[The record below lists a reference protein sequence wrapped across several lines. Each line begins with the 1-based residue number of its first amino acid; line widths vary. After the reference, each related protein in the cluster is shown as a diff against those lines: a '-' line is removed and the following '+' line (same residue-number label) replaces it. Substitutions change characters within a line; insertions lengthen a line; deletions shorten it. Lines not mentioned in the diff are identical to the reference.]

1 MRFASSED
9 RLNPEPP
16 PEADESTVGG
26 YQAIHG
32 RAATFEGSDGHAY
45 SVAVETER
53 SPEPQDPE
61 NPCAGYFVFLRWA
74 HTGSAVLG
82 HVETEDIVTAP
93 SEEYAASRMG
103 DISLTRAKEILEEAI
118 AGRDDAD

>member
-16 PEADESTVGG
+16 PDADESTVGG

-32 RAATFEGSDGHAY
+32 RAATFEGSDGQAY

-53 SPEPQDPE
+53 SPEPRDSE
-61 NPCAGYFVFLRWA
+61 NPFAGYFVFLRWS

-82 HVETEDIVTAP
+82 HLETEDIVTAP
-93 SEEYAASRMG
+93 SEEEAGARMN
-103 DISLTRAKEILEEAI
+103 DVSLARAKEILEEAI
-118 AGRDDAD
+118 AVRDDAD